1 MNDHFISDDCVR
13 SFTFISHD
21 LVFLAFCLE
30 VTTSSSTAGKSGDDN
45 LSISGPFCG
54 PSDHFLGTTA
64 HIFILPSSHIIHY
77 VSNLMLF
84 HPWTQVTFAMLWA
97 GDMTSSMFSY
107 FEIFVAQML
116 LICVQLASCDKAVR
130 VYPPISLIS
139 LSLLNTVALIYLQIS
154 TTNIANYLI
163 IIIIRTH

>member
-1 MNDHFISDDCVR
+1 MILF
-13 SFTFISHD
+13 
-21 LVFLAFCLE
+21 FLAFCLE

-64 HIFILPSSHIIHY
+64 HIFILPSSHIFQY
-77 VSNLMLF
+77 VSNLMLLMF

-97 GDMTSSMFSY
+97 GDTTSSMFSY
-107 FEIFVAQML
+107 FGIFVAQML

-154 TTNIANYLI
+154 TTNIAKYLI
-163 IIIIRTH
+163 IIIIITHKLN